1 MLRECT
7 HAAHLHPSWGNN
19 LAHQTRP
26 TDARAR
32 SLLVCI
38 PWQPFIKQGE
48 GVDLDVLTT
57 WENPDA
63 NIEDVKYTYVKHKLQ
78 FKITV

>member
-1 MLRECT
+1 M
-7 HAAHLHPSWGNN
+7 
-19 LAHQTRP
+19 
-26 TDARAR
+26 RAR
-32 SLLVCI
+32 SRLVCI

-78 FKITV
+78 L